1 MRKKA
6 MARIKGRNLGL
17 LRDRLRLILP
27 LLGEEV
33 KTTRDTVLEVS
44 NQPLWLNRSSR
55 HPRYL
60 ERRNPN

>member
-33 KTTRDTVLEVS
+33 KQRET
-44 NQPLWLNRSSR
+44 QC
-55 HPRYL
+55 
-60 ERRNPN
+60 